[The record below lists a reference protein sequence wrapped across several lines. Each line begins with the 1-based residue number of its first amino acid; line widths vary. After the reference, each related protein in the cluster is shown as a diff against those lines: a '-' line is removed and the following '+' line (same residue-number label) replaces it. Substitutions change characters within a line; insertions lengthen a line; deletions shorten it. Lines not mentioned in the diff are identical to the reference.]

1 MANIVLTNMTV
12 SLNGAQ
18 LSGISKA
25 ELMVEA
31 DDVEITSFSS
41 SGWRSRVG
49 GLKAANVSL
58 SLFDDFAAGA
68 LDATL
73 WPLLNTIGTVVLTPN
88 GTAVS
93 ASNPSYSFTALI
105 NSLPV
110 GGQVGDIAVK
120 EVTWPVSGAV
130 TRATA

>member
-1 MANIVLTNMTV
+1 MANLVLTNMTV
-12 SLNGAQ
+12 SLNGSQ
-18 LSGISKA
+18 LSGLSKV
-25 ELMVEA
+25 ELTVEG
-31 DDVEITSFSS
+31 DDIETTSYSS
-41 SGWRSRVG
+41 SGWRTRVG
-49 GLKAANVSL
+49 GLKAANVSM
-58 SLFDDFAAGA
+58 SIFDDFGAGA

-73 WPLLNTIGTVVLTPN
+73 WPLLNTIGTLVITPN

-93 ASNPSYSFTALI
+93 ATNPSYSCTALI

-120 EVTWPVSGAV
+120 ELSWPVSGAV

>member
-12 SLNGAQ
+12 SLNGSQ

-25 ELMVEA
+25 MLEVSA
-31 DDVEITSFSS
+31 DDVETTSFSS
-41 SGWRSRVG
+41 SGWRSRIG
-49 GLKAANVSL
+49 GLQAANLSL
-58 SLFDDFAAGA
+58 SLFDDFATGA

-73 WPLLNTIGTVVLTPN
+73 WPLLNSVGTVVLTPN

-93 ASNPSYSFTALI
+93 ASNPKWTFNVLI

-110 GGQVGDIAVK
+110 GGQVGDIATK
-120 EVTWPVSGAV
+120 DLKWPVSGTV